1 MEEQV
6 LTFRFDHDQEE
17 RLDHFLVEKLP
28 GYSRARLQALIR
40 DGFVKVNGGPAGK
53 AGFKLERGAAIEV
66 RIPPTAPSGLIG
78 ENIPPM
84 RW

>member
-28 GYSRARLQALIR
+28 GLELDELMARVRSMPPVPLAPHADTEITRNSIAQLLR
-40 DGFVKVNGGPAGK
+40 DAARGRRELGSVKRP
-53 AGFKLERGAAIEV
+53 RST
-66 RIPPTAPSGLIG
+66 PDS
-78 ENIPPM
+78 
-84 RW
+84 